1 MTVYCTISEIHD
13 VIGGV
18 VVSVT
23 IQKILTEN
31 INRVL
36 KAVSYLKV

>member
-1 MTVYCTISEIHD
+1 MTVYGTISEIHD
-13 VIGGV
+13 VIGSV

-31 INRVL
+31 INRL
-36 KAVSYLKV
+36 PKAFSCLKV